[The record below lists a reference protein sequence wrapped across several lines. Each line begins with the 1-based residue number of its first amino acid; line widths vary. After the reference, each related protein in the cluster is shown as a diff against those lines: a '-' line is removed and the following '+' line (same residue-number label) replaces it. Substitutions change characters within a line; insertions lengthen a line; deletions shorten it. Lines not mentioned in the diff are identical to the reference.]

1 MELKN
6 PNDHLEKN
14 EIRPVPIAFMET
26 STKWTK
32 DLSVGPQTLRLLEEN
47 TGSAIDDIGVG
58 KDFLNKTP
66 FTQELGPIIGR
77 WDLIKLFQTV
87 WKSVWR
93 TLERL
98 RINLPYDSAL
108 PVLSKCPM
116 VSISYP
122 TDAQSCS

>member
-6 PNDHLEKN
+6 LNDHLEKN

-26 STKWTK
+26 NTKWTK

-66 FTQELGPIIGR
+66 FTQELGPIN
-77 WDLIKLFQTV
+77 WDFIKLFQTV

-98 RINLPYDSAL
+98 RISLPYDSAF

-116 VSISYP
+116 VSISHP